1 MCFFINIYG
10 FLILCNNQ
18 IFHTHTH
25 TRTRAHTL
33 SYTCTMVNCLK
44 FLYFFAICLYICFFV
59 EIQFCGPNSIRFR
72 KLLPPAFSV
81 LNIFRK
87 PIFPQ
92 QVLRYWATR
101 VRKLFRTVRARV
113 CCRTERQRRRRRRHS
128 LS

>member
-18 IFHTHTH
+18 IFHTHTYA
-25 TRTRAHTL
+25 RTHTL
-33 SYTCTMVNCLK
+33 VHLHYGQLFKVP
-44 FLYFFAICLYICFFV
+44 FFFCYMFVYLFFV

-92 QVLRYWATR
+92 QLLRYWATR
-101 VRKLFRTVRARV
+101 VRKLFRTARARV
-113 CCRTERQRRRRRRHS
+113 CCRTERQRRRRRRRHS